1 MAAINLLTHVLSREE
16 VHAQVH
22 WVYKGAPENWGEE
35 GWGEFSEIPAS
46 VFFVEKGCVELAF
59 EDGRVVSCRAG
70 DLFLG
75 CRSVRKHRIFEDS
88 RVLSVGY
95 DLTWVT
101 RHPVY
106 AQGLNVR
113 IPAEQRATNAAYR
126 KLHAASLALLREFH
140 PDRREVDFVT
150 AAHLPPADAGSSIR
164 QQLAFWNWFSRLHPV
179 FELHGITPNFPMA
192 RSAIV
197 REVKEIVDRYPL
209 SASFRDIAKKVEL
222 PVGWRRVQQLFQE
235 ELHQTPHD
243 YFNTRRMDHARRRLR
258 MRGVSVKEV
267 AVELGFRSLSNFSDW
282 FKKSSG
288 LSPRQFLHGP

>member
-1 MAAINLLTHVLSREE
+1 MPSALNLLTHVFSREE

-22 WVYKGAPENWGEE
+22 WVYKGAPESWGE

-46 VFFVEKGCVELAF
+46 VFFIEKGSVELAF
-59 EDGRVVSCRAG
+59 EDGRVVSCGAG
-70 DLFLG
+70 DVFLG
-75 CRSVRKHRIFEDS
+75 CRSVRKHRIAAGS

-106 AQGLNVR
+106 AQGLNLR
-113 IPAEQRATNAAYR
+113 IPAEARAANAVYR
-126 KLHAASLALLREFH
+126 RLQTASLALLREFY
-140 PDRREVDFVT
+140 PDRKEIDFVT
-150 AAHLPPADAGSSIR
+150 AAHLPPSDARSSIR
-164 QQLAFWNWFSRLHPV
+164 QQIAFWMWFSRLQPV
-179 FELHGITPNFPMA
+179 FELHHVAPVFPMA
-192 RSAIV
+192 RSAVV
-197 REVKEIVDRYPL
+197 RDVKEIVDRYPL
-209 SASFRDIAKKVEL
+209 NASFRDLAKTVEL

-235 ELHQTPHD
+235 ELHQTPHE

-267 AVELGFRSLSNFSDW
+267 AGELGFHSLSHFSDW

-288 LSPRQFLHGP
+288 LSPRRFLLGP

>member
-1 MAAINLLTHVLSREE
+1 MPSTLNLLTRVLSREE

-22 WVYKGAPENWGEE
+22 WVYKGAPERWGE

-59 EDGRVVSCRAG
+59 EGGRVVACYAG
-70 DLFLG
+70 DVFLG
-75 CRSVRKHRIFEDS
+75 CRSVRKHRIALGT

-106 AQGLNVR
+106 AQGLNLR
-113 IPAEQRATNAAYR
+113 IPAKECATKMVYR
-126 KLHAASLALLREFH
+126 KLRTASLALLREFH
-140 PDRREVDFVT
+140 PERREIDFVT
-150 AAHLPPADAGSSIR
+150 AAHLPPSDAGSSIR
-164 QQLAFWNWFSRLHPV
+164 QQIAFWMWFSQLQPV
-179 FELHGITPNFPMA
+179 FEHHKIAPNFPMA

-209 SASFRDIAKKVEL
+209 SASFRNIAKTMEL

-243 YFNTRRMDHARRRLR
+243 YFDTRRMDHARRRLR

-267 AVELGFRSLSNFSDW
+267 AAELGFHSLSNFSDW

-288 LSPRQFLHGP
+288 LSPRQFLLGP